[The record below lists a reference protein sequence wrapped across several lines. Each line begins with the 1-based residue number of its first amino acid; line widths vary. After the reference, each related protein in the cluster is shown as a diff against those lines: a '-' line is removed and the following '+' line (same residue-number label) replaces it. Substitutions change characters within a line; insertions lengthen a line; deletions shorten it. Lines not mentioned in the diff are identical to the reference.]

1 VLLVAALV
9 SVILVVDQLTKGWIT
24 PRYGPCGNP
33 TFTPVLGR
41 YAGISYV
48 CNTGTAFSRFQ
59 NSAFVW
65 LPVLLA
71 VGVVAWL
78 WARSLLAARPLQQ
91 IAFGLIIG
99 GALGNIIDRARFGY
113 VVDFVD
119 LRLSDQLRW
128 YVFNVADSCIV
139 IGVALLAFAFWRAE
153 NGGSGGRGRAG
164 PPPRKGNNT
173 VGETPPSLHRKSCRV
188 VHLAIRN
195 LFATRASP
203 RQYPEVVLSVR
214 DVAMDGGEDLV
225 ERERLADQL
234 LVANRVQ
241 AGGDKIGLGGGDEH
255 HRDIRRVGVRLEA
268 AAEFDPSRPG
278 IITSRRTI
286 AGGSARAVTSAL
298 PLTPVRTQ

>member
-1 VLLVAALV
+1 MRAGSETGTRHPRGIELTEGAAGRPPTLSVARAVLLVAALV

-153 NGGSGGRGRAG
+153 TAD
-164 PPPRKGNNT
+164 
-173 VGETPPSLHRKSCRV
+173 
-188 VHLAIRN
+188 
-195 LFATRASP
+195 
-203 RQYPEVVLSVR
+203 Q
-214 DVAMDGGEDLV
+214 GGE
-225 ERERLADQL
+225 
-234 LVANRVQ
+234 VA
-241 AGGDKIGLGGGDEH
+241 
-255 HRDIRRVGVRLEA
+255 
-268 AAEFDPSRPG
+268 RP
-278 IITSRRTI
+278 
-286 AGGSARAVTSAL
+286 A
-298 PLTPVRTQ
+298 TQEG